1 MIDIHK
7 SMTERNPVTLGVV
20 GTLAIIVILVLSF
33 NFRSL
38 PVVNSHDTIVGEFGD
53 ASGLMTGDPVMIAGV
68 EVGTVSKIGL
78 SGNKVAVTMDVDTRQ
93 QRLGTETSA
102 AIRVKTAL
110 GQRYVDLTPAGSGSL
125 ADGAVIPL
133 TRTASGYDITTSLQ
147 ELTQRVSRTDKETLS
162 VALDQLSGI
171 QNALPDDLRSS
182 LQGVTRLSTTIASR
196 DQELRSLLEN
206 SAQTTSVLADR
217 NTQIS
222 AMMGQGAA
230 LFTALNQRANTIHR
244 VIVQAQQISDAL
256 DGLSA
261 DVRLSMKPT
270 LDQLNSVL
278 DLLNRNY
285 QNIDRSISGL
295 KTFTFQLGEAVGTG
309 PFFNVLLQNIVPATL
324 SGQTP
329 LSPGAPR

>member
-1 MIDIHK
+1 
-7 SMTERNPVTLGVV
+7 MTG
-20 GTLAIIVILVLSF
+20 
-33 NFRSL
+33 
-38 PVVNSHDTIVGEFGD
+38 
-53 ASGLMTGDPVMIAGV
+53 GDPVMIAGV

-110 GQRYVDLTPAGSGSL
+110 GQRYVDLTPPAGSGSL
-125 ADGAVIPL
+125 ADGAVIPPL